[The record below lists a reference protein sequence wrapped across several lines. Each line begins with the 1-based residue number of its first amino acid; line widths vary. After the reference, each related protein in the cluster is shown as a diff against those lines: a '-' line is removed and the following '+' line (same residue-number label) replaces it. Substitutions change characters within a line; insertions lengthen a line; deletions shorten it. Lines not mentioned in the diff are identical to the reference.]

1 MGKNITNY
9 KSSPTGLILESQK
22 SSQYKANKTVNFG
35 FSVYIWSRIYSKCLY
50 NLGCMSLACYLS
62 LALEFRI
69 FGSSG
74 GGGGA
79 AEVEGLGPGG
89 LGPGVLG
96 STIDCTGLGK

>member
-1 MGKNITNY
+1 M
-9 KSSPTGLILESQK
+9 
-22 SSQYKANKTVNFG
+22 TVYLWT
-35 FSVYIWSRIYSKCLY
+35 VL
-50 NLGCMSLACYLS
+50 YLS
-62 LALEFRI
+62 LALEFKI
-69 FGSSG
+69 FGSGG

>member
-1 MGKNITNY
+1 MKNPNISR
-9 KSSPTGLILESQK
+9 KK
-22 SSQYKANKTVNFG
+22 G
-35 FSVYIWSRIYSKCLY
+35 FSVDAYANEGVCYK
-50 NLGCMSLACYLS
+50 YLS

-69 FGSSG
+69 FGSGG

>member
-1 MGKNITNY
+1 MV
-9 KSSPTGLILESQK
+9 L
-22 SSQYKANKTVNFG
+22 
-35 FSVYIWSRIYSKCLY
+35 
-50 NLGCMSLACYLS
+50 YLS

-69 FGSSG
+69 FGSGG

-79 AEVEGLGPGG
+79 ADVEGLGPGG

>member
-1 MGKNITNY
+1 MFHGHITN
-9 KSSPTGLILESQK
+9 LE
-22 SSQYKANKTVNFG
+22 F
-35 FSVYIWSRIYSKCLY
+35 LY
-50 NLGCMSLACYLS
+50 VALYLS

-69 FGSSG
+69 FGSGG